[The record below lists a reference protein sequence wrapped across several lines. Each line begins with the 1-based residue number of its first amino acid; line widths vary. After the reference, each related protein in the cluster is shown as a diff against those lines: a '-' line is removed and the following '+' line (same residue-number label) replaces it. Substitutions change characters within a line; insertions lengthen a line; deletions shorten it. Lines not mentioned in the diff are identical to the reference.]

1 MVAEVPIITPIR
13 KKILIIDLFNTPID
27 WLKEGQG
34 PSNDSPSIDR
44 MKPDLG
50 YVPGNVRI
58 VSQKANRLKQ
68 KNIELKSNFQRGNL
82 NFKSADGR
90 AFRAPTFKS
99 ITLKQFLE
107 QLTTRGGQPSLPSKT
122 AELGPSQ
129 KPSSSACE
137 SRPSGGETKL
147 PRLLS

>member
-1 MVAEVPIITPIR
+1 MIIHIKRFLKSSKCCSIPKNYRIFCNP
-13 KKILIIDLFNTPID
+13 LEDLKPFPLTCPVFDTPID

-68 KNIELKSNFQRGNL
+68 NATKEELEAIVEYMDK
-82 NFKSADGR
+82 
-90 AFRAPTFKS
+90 
-99 ITLKQFLE
+99 
-107 QLTTRGGQPSLPSKT
+107 
-122 AELGPSQ
+122 
-129 KPSSSACE
+129 
-137 SRPSGGETKL
+137 
-147 PRLLS
+147 